1 MNSLNI
7 IIRAFFDICRL
18 RLGPQDLPVSKT
30 LLGLTLIIYTFI
42 SLVLSLIQISLAKAL
57 LSAIIDTGLLIV
69 LIGSLLYFA
78 SRFARFTQTITAL
91 AGINI
96 LFGIPTVPL
105 VFLIGQKGLS
115 NNQAD
120 LLVLLLFVVVIWNFI
135 VYAHI
140 LRNSL
145 EIPMFASFA
154 LTILISILTFSVLN
168 QIIPMVK

>member
-7 IIRAFFDICRL
+7 IARAFFDICRL
-18 RLGPQDLPVSKT
+18 RIGPQDLPSSKI
-30 LLGLTLIIYTFI
+30 LLGLTLIIYTTI
-42 SLVLSLIQISLAKAL
+42 SLMLSIIQISLAKAL
-57 LSAIIDTGLLIV
+57 LSAIIDTSLLII
-69 LIGSLLYFA
+69 LIGSLLYIA
-78 SRFARFTQTITAL
+78 SRAARFTQTITAL

-96 LFGIPTVPL
+96 IFGIPTIPL
-105 VFLIGQKGLS
+105 VFMIGQKGLS

-168 QIIPMVK
+168 